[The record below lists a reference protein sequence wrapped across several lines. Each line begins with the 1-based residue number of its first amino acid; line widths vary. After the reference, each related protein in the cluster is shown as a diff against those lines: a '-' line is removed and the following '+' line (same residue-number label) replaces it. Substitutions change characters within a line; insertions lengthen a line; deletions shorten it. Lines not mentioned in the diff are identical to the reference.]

1 MITKPNVYFVFPYR
15 GIGGVPVLFV
25 RIGEYLAKIGLIR
38 AYFVDYLDGAMAK
51 MRDPNLSELLAYSD
65 DEFVSIPNKSFVV
78 FQSMTPWSI
87 FPQLKIGSCSHIL
100 FWNCHPLNL
109 IPMPPGL
116 RPLMQRSVSFSRIL
130 FKTALKGWHYKVINF
145 LEYLI
150 SKNAIVFMDE
160 NNLRATEEYLQY
172 AIPDPVFFPIPV
184 DVFENSDLE
193 NEERKFGMGRPLRL
207 AWVGRIVDFKF
218 HILKRTL
225 LELAAIQA
233 SLPFPI
239 EIKIIGEGEMLSEL
253 KEVAGQLKDVK
264 STFINSI
271 PSDELDIY
279 LVDNVDLLLAM
290 GTSALDGAKLGIPT
304 ILLDMSYKE
313 VDSRYHYQ
321 WLYRR
326 HGFTLG
332 DIINSSHLSG
342 SCGSLTLRLL
352 ELNENFIFHAKRS
365 KEYVLMNHDVKLEA
379 NKFLNYLLGT
389 KAMWGEMKTRSLLDR
404 GIVYTSK
411 QLISEYMLNK

>member
-1 MITKPNVYFVFPYR
+1 M
-15 GIGGVPVLFV
+15 
-25 RIGEYLAKIGLIR
+25 RIGEYLAKAGLIR
-38 AYFVDYLDGAMAK
+38 AYFVDYLDGAMSQ

-65 DEFVSIPNKSFVV
+65 NEFVSIPNESFVV

-87 FPQLKIGSCSHIL
+87 FPHLKIGDSSRIL

-116 RPLMQRSVSFSRIL
+116 RRLMQRSVSFSRIL
-130 FKTALKGWHYKVINF
+130 FKTALKGWHHKIINF

-160 NNLRATEEYLQY
+160 NNLRTTEEYLQHV
-172 AIPDPVFFPIPV
+172 IPDPVFFPIPV
-184 DVFENSDLE
+184 DVFENSYLE
-193 NEERKFGMGRPLRL
+193 NESRQFGVGRPLRL
-207 AWVGRIVDFKF
+207 VWVGRIVDFKF
-218 HILKRTL
+218 YILKRTL
-225 LELAAIQA
+225 LELAAIHA

-239 EIKIIGEGEMLSEL
+239 EIKIIGDGEMLSEL
-253 KEVAGQLKDVK
+253 KGAAGQLKDVK

-271 PSDELDIY
+271 PSDELSDY
-279 LVDNVDLLLAM
+279 LVDNADVLLAM
-290 GTSALDGAKLGIPT
+290 GTSALDGAKLCIPT
-304 ILLDMSYKE
+304 ILLDMSYEE

-332 DIINSSHLSG
+332 DIINSSHISD
-342 SCGSLTLRLL
+342 SRGSLRLRLL

-365 KEYVLMNHDVKLEA
+365 KEYVLMNHDIKLEA
-379 NKFLNYLLGT
+379 TKFLNYLLGT
-389 KAMWGEMKTRSLLDR
+389 EAVWGEMKIKALLDR

-411 QLISEYMLNK
+411 KLISKYVLNK